1 MTGAAE
7 FPVHD
12 RLPDRQ
18 LTGVGT
24 GGFVRR
30 GPVSLVD
37 GWARAWAVVEGLG
50 LSAAR
55 IAPARRR
62 ASNPRR
68 LPGEDGARARLPRG
82 ICGPAPQAS
91 WHPAHALEPRAAAT
105 RAGPNRCSTTT
116 PGPGGH

>member
-30 GPVSLVD
+30 GPWSLVG
-37 GWARAWAVVEGLG
+37 GWVRAWGCGRGTRPFRCTHRTSPEAGLEP
-50 LSAAR
+50 AAF
-55 IAPARRR
+55 ARRR
-62 ASNPRR
+62 R
-68 LPGEDGARARLPRG
+68 GDGRLPRG
-82 ICGPAPQAS
+82 ICGHAAEAS
-91 WHPAHALEPRAAAT
+91 WHPAYALELRAAAT
-105 RAGPNRCSTTT
+105 CAG
-116 PGPGGH
+116 

>member
-37 GWARAWAVVEGLG
+37 GWARAGAVVEGLG
-50 LSAAR
+50 LSAAG

-68 LPGEDGARARLPRG
+68 LPGEDGAMARLPRG
-82 ICGPAPQAS
+82 ICGHAAEAS
-91 WHPAHALEPRAAAT
+91 WHPAYALELRAAAT
-105 RAGPNRCSTTT
+105 CAG
-116 PGPGGH
+116 